1 MAHPHCKQ
9 FIGNDCGLPSVCA
22 KLCAQDAGMREM
34 SASMSDVKMNGW
46 VKLWNVS
53 SSSGVGKWRNSWA
66 LIESNKLSFF
76 DTDSLAANNG
86 TPFLSV
92 NLDTVLR
99 FLKFHIPHLYCI
111 FFRNNG
117 ASIIKRQTSQWWKAF
132 PMNMYRCLLRSN
144 FPSTFFGGTR
154 L

>member
-1 MAHPHCKQ
+1 MAHLHCEQ
-9 FIGNDCGLPSVCA
+9 FIGNNCGLSSVCA
-22 KLCAQDAGMREM
+22 QLCSQGAGMRGREM
-34 SASMSDVKMNGW
+34 STSMSDAKMNGW

-76 DTDSLAANNG
+76 DTDNLATNNG

-99 FLKFHIPHLYCI
+99 FLKFHIHLL
-111 FFRNNG
+111 N
-117 ASIIKRQTSQWWKAF
+117 
-132 PMNMYRCLLRSN
+132 
-144 FPSTFFGGTR
+144 
-154 L
+154 